1 MKSLFGDNRL
11 ANILTLLRK
20 GSSMRV
26 GMLADKLSVG
36 ERSIRNDIKVI
47 NGMLGDSGHIEIAQ
61 SLCSLR
67 VFDAAGFQK
76 AYARIIETDDLM
88 NSSTARR
95 HYIFG
100 KLMRATAPVLT
111 DELAYEMNVGRSTLI
126 KDLKRLREDIAPY
139 QLVIRGKTSQG
150 LFLRGSEL
158 AIRRYVIEHA
168 YSDLYGDYPMDA
180 VIVET
185 LNMAFS
191 KNPFEQAVRRLFY
204 QYLTLML
211 DRFLTGHFV
220 GKLSES
226 FYFLREQNGFNFVG
240 SLVDQISEL
249 LHVRFPL
256 EEKLYLLLPII
267 GMRTPQDD
275 RQLYKIRLDKEAR
288 LLTQHIIAAIDNQ
301 LDIQIAPDEL
311 AEEFMYHL
319 MFMINCL
326 RYGIQIDNPLQEEIR
341 KKYPLAYQMAG
352 IAGGVVARECA
363 VEVTADERG
372 FLAAYFSVFIE
383 AGDIY
388 TRLRRIAVVC
398 GAGIVTSRLIVL
410 QLKKI
415 LDSNAEIAVFSLE
428 NLTEAKLMQYDTVI
442 STVPL
447 PFACEKPVIF
457 IREIFDED
465 ELRNRLRKAHFL
477 LDESAIVDDNW
488 YVLTS
493 FVQPEHFFDLGDFTD
508 YREAVDS
515 MIDCLADEMLV
526 DPAFKVR
533 IWQRESQGSMV
544 FDAHIAIPHTVQ
556 SVSDQMTIAFGV
568 CNPPIPYRGSAVE
581 MVVLLALPEKIKREN
596 NAVLI
601 RIYDELMTLVKDA
614 ELMAVV
620 SQATTYTEFTRA
632 FYKRA

>member
-20 GSSMRV
+20 GSSMSV

-36 ERSIRNDIKVI
+36 ERTIRNDIKTI
-47 NGMLGDSGHIEIAQ
+47 NEALGDNGHIEMAQ
-61 SLCSLR
+61 NTCSLR
-67 VFDAAGFQK
+67 VFDVAGFQR

-95 HYIFG
+95 RYVFG

-126 KDLKRLREDIAPY
+126 KDLKKLRKEIAAY
-139 QLVIRGKTSQG
+139 QLRILGKTSQG
-150 LFLRGSEL
+150 LMLQGAEL
-158 AIRRYVIEHA
+158 DIRRYVIEHTYPA
-168 YSDLYGDYPMDA
+168 LYGDYPMDA

-185 LNMAFS
+185 LNMAFAN
-191 KNPFEQAVRRLFY
+191 NPFEQAVRRLFY

-211 DRFLTGHFV
+211 DRFLTDHFV
-220 GKLSES
+220 GKLPES
-226 FYFLREQNGFNFVG
+226 FYWLAEQNSFDFVER
-240 SLVDQISEL
+240 LVDQIGEL
-249 LHVRFPL
+249 LQVRFPL
-256 EEKLYLLLPII
+256 EEKLYLMLPII
-267 GMRTPQDD
+267 GMRTPQDN
-275 RQLYKIRLDKEAR
+275 RQLYKIRLDEEVR
-288 LLTQHIIAAIDNQ
+288 PLTHHIIAAIDTQ
-301 LDIQIAPDEL
+301 LDIHIAPDEL

-319 MFMINCL
+319 MFMINRL
-326 RYGIQIDNPLQEEIR
+326 HYGIQIDNPLQEEIQ

-352 IAGGVVARECA
+352 IAAGVIARECA
-363 VEVTADERG
+363 VTVTPDEQG

-388 TRLRRIAVVC
+388 TRPRRIAVVC

-415 LDSNAEIAVFSLE
+415 LDSNVEMAVFSLE
-428 NLTEAKLMQYDTVI
+428 NVSQTELTAHDVVL
-442 STVPL
+442 STVSL
-447 PFACEKPVIF
+447 PFDCEKPVIF

-465 ELRNRLRKAHFL
+465 ELRNRLHKAHFL
-477 LDESAIVDDNW
+477 LEDPAIVDDNW
-488 YVLTS
+488 YVLS
-493 FVQPEHFFDLGDFTD
+493 NFVQAGHFFDLKDFTD
-508 YREAVDS
+508 YRTALDH
-515 MIDCLADEMLV
+515 MIDGLAEEKLV
-526 DPAFKVR
+526 DPAFKER
-533 IWQRESQGSMV
+533 IWQREDEGSMV

-556 SVSDQMTIAFGV
+556 SASDQMTIAFGV
-568 CNPPIPYRGSAVE
+568 CHPPIPYREAAVE

-601 RIYDELMTLVKDA
+601 RIYDELMTLVKDTD
-614 ELMAVV
+614 LMAAVAR
-620 SQATTYTEFTRA
+620 ATTYAEFARA